1 VSRIGAFDRE
11 FWRRLGTNAVLD
23 AMWDMVNDYRRM
35 KGLPGNEPRLRRSVV
50 RLIRRALPA
59 GNTQSVRRPKPEPS
73 RTPKAGQKRRK

>member
-1 VSRIGAFDRE
+1 MSRLLRRGERDDGAFDRE

-50 RLIRRALPA
+50 RLIRRA
-59 GNTQSVRRPKPEPS
+59 R
-73 RTPKAGQKRRK
+73 